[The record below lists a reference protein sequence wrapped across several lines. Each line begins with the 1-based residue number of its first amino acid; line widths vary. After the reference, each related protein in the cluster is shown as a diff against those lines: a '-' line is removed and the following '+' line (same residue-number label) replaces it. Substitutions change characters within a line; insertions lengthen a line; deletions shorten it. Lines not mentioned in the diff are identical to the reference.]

1 MTQLDFQAIAPLV
14 VVATLAT
21 LLTVL
26 ISLWRHHLTTMVV
39 TLLGFVLALM
49 TLPDVAQLAPHRL
62 GTMLV
67 VDRFA
72 VFVMAL
78 VLLSSIV
85 TVLLSYANL
94 KNRPTNPAEF
104 YVLLSTATLGALTL
118 AAATHFA
125 MVLLGL
131 ETLSMSLYALI
142 AYPIQGRRPLEAA
155 LKYLVLSG
163 VASATLLFGVALLF
177 VESGQLGFAPA
188 TWSPSFVPGVFY
200 FLGVALFLGG
210 VAFKLSLAPFHMWT
224 PDVYEGAPAPVA
236 GFLATVAKAA
246 LFAVLLRYVITSGVL
261 GNHGVM
267 LALTVFAILSVLVG
281 NLLALLQESLKRVLA
296 YSSIGHF
303 GYVLLGL
310 LVTVPAG
317 TALATETTLVYLAGY
332 VVMSL
337 LAFGVVE
344 LVSNDV
350 QADREP
356 AVQDI
361 DGLFWRRPWLA
372 TGFALALLSLA
383 GMPLTLGFIA
393 KFYLFSAGVQTSS
406 WPMLWALVIGSAI
419 GAFYYL
425 RLIYAMTRLHDR
437 AAAATPVVAALSLA
451 GTATFVLGVLVL
463 ALGLYPTPL
472 INEAQHAAIEEPMG
486 YVSLRSEQ
494 KAQRSEQDAQRS
506 EQEETQRSEGAK
518 TQRDDTNVQRSESLA
533 SPTLLARRM
542 DNESKTR

>member
-1 MTQLDFQAIAPLV
+1 MTALDLHALAPLLV
-14 VVATLAT
+14 VGVLAT

-26 ISLWRHHLTTMVV
+26 ISLVRVHALTMLV
-39 TLLGFVLALM
+39 TVGGFVLALA
-49 TLPDVAQLAPHRL
+49 TLPAVARIAPHAVGAL
-62 GTMLV
+62 LV
-67 VDRFA
+67 VDPFA
-72 VFVMAL
+72 LFVMAL
-78 VLLSSIV
+78 VLLSAIV
-85 TVLLSYANL
+85 TALVSYANL
-94 KNRPTNPAEF
+94 DKRLNNPAEF
-104 YVLLSTATLGALTL
+104 YLLLSTATLGALTL

-125 MVLLGL
+125 IVLLGL

-142 AYPIQGRRPLEAA
+142 AYPMRGRRPLEAA
-155 LKYLVLSG
+155 LKYLALSG

-177 VESGQLGFAPA
+177 VDTGQLGFVAAHVPVVPSWRAPVA
-188 TWSPSFVPGVFY
+188 VSPLY
-200 FLGVALFLGG
+200 LLGVAMVLGG

-246 LFAVLLRYVITSGVL
+246 LFAVLLRYVITAGLL
-261 GNHGVM
+261 GSANVM
-267 LALTVFAILSVLVG
+267 FALTVIAILSVVVG

-317 TALATETTLVYLAGY
+317 TALATETTLVYLTSY
-332 VVMSL
+332 IVMSL

-350 QADREP
+350 RADREP

-406 WPMLWALVIGSAI
+406 WPMLWALVLGSAV
-419 GAFYYL
+419 GAIYYL
-425 RLIYAMTRLHDR
+425 RLIYAMTRSHDR
-437 AAAATPVVAALSLA
+437 PPQPGTATVSLA
-451 GTATFVLGVLVL
+451 GLAAVLLAALVL
-463 ALGLYPTPL
+463 ALGVYPTPL
-472 INEAQHAAIEEPMG
+472 IDVAARAPIAEPGTYPVPMPG
-486 YVSLRSEQ
+486 EI
-494 KAQRSEQDAQRS
+494 A
-506 EQEETQRSEGAK
+506 
-518 TQRDDTNVQRSESLA
+518 
-533 SPTLLARRM
+533 P
-542 DNESKTR
+542 

>member
-1 MTQLDFQAIAPLV
+1 MTALDLFAIAPLI

-26 ISLWRHHLTTMVV
+26 ISLLRRHAVTMTV
-39 TLLGFVLALM
+39 TVLGFGVALA
-49 TLPDVAQLAPHRL
+49 TLPALWRGAPHAV
-62 GTMLV
+62 GSMLV

-78 VLLSSIV
+78 VLLSGVV
-85 TVLLSYANL
+85 TALLSYANL
-94 KNRPTNPAEF
+94 HRRPSNPAEF
-104 YVLLSTATLGALTL
+104 YLLLCTATLGGLTL

-142 AYPIQGRRPLEAA
+142 AYPMHGRRPLEAA

-163 VASATLLFGVALLF
+163 MASATLLFGVAILF
-177 VESGQLGFAPA
+177 VESGQMGFATA
-188 TWSPSFVPGVFY
+188 AWSQTIAPGMFY
-200 FLGVALFLGG
+200 FFGVTMLLGG

-236 GFLATVAKAA
+236 GYLATVAKAA
-246 LFAVLLRYVITSGVL
+246 LFAVLLRYTITAGVL
-261 GNHGVM
+261 GNAKVL
-267 LALTVFAILSVLVG
+267 LALTVLAILSVVAG

-317 TALATETTLVYLAGY
+317 TQLATETTLIYLTGY
-332 VVMSL
+332 IVMSL

-393 KFYLFSAGVQTSS
+393 KFYLFSAGVLTAS
-406 WPMLWALVIGSAI
+406 WPMLWALVLGSAV

-437 AAAATPVVAALSLA
+437 PPQPRNAAMSLA
-451 GTATFVLGVLVL
+451 GFAAFALAVLVL
-463 ALGLYPTPL
+463 ALGVYPTPL
-472 INEAQHAAIEEPMG
+472 IDVAQHATLAEPVAYVPVAIRG
-486 YVSLRSEQ
+486 HQ
-494 KAQRSEQDAQRS
+494 AGTAG
-506 EQEETQRSEGAK
+506 GALLS
-518 TQRDDTNVQRSESLA
+518 QAHAHESES
-533 SPTLLARRM
+533 R
-542 DNESKTR
+542 